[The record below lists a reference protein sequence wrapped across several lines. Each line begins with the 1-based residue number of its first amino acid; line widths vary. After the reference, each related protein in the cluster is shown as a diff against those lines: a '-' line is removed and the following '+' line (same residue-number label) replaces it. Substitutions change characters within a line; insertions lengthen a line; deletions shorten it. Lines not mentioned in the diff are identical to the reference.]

1 MFASFHKIFQ
11 VRESKQ
17 TLEQSGTLFLAY
29 KALVRHPAEYFV
41 INKERL
47 LVNDPKFVM
56 EEESDLD
63 QSERIIKSL
72 YNMVTHDEQCSTED
86 RVKTAIRSAV
96 LVNCMKTS
104 GYLCLEKQ
112 PDQQDFFMQL
122 LYHMQMA
129 MAHRSGNEYNGFLFH
144 HLQNVSNMEKL
155 KANFCLLE

>member
-1 MFASFHKIFQ
+1 M
-11 VRESKQ
+11 
-17 TLEQSGTLFLAY
+17 
-29 KALVRHPAEYFV
+29 RHPAEYFV
-41 INKERL
+41 KNKDRL
-47 LVNDPKFVM
+47 LVSDPKFVM

-63 QSERIIKSL
+63 QSERIVKSL
-72 YNMVTHDEQCSTED
+72 YNMVTHDEQCSMED

-112 PDQQDFFMQL
+112 PNQQDFFMQL

>member
-1 MFASFHKIFQ
+1 
-11 VRESKQ
+11 
-17 TLEQSGTLFLAY
+17 
-29 KALVRHPAEYFV
+29 
-41 INKERL
+41 
-47 LVNDPKFVM
+47 M

-63 QSERIIKSL
+63 QSERIVKSL
-72 YNMVTHDEQCSTED
+72 YNMVTHDEQCSMED

-112 PDQQDFFMQL
+112 PNQQDFFMQL

-155 KANFCLLE
+155 KANFFWSEKEILKTSFRNVRNWYSNDMTVNTEIPFI